1 MSNTTNSHIPTV
13 VYVEDN
19 TGDALLLQ
27 EALRE
32 SGHAVQLMV
41 IPDGSQAL
49 HYFQIKASAR
59 DLPPPH
65 CILLDAHLPLVTGA
79 QLLRFIRTTAVY
91 ADTPVYIFAPETE
104 YRDLLQADLVSKES
118 FLTKSESWDG
128 FLELAHLLM
137 KSATAKKE
145 NLPASP
151 TDSNPEVHAEGALR
165 RQDTKEQREKA
176 AQLTA
181 ADPSKKI

>member
-32 SGHAVQLMV
+32 SGHAVELMV

-79 QLLRFIRTTAVY
+79 QLLRYIRGTPVY
-91 ADTPVYIFAPETE
+91 EDTPVYIFAPETD
-104 YRDLLQADLVSKES
+104 YKDLLQANLVSKES
-118 FLTKSESWDG
+118 FITKSESWDG
-128 FLELAHLLM
+128 FLELADLLM
-137 KSATAKKE
+137 KSATAKQE

-151 TDSNPEVHAEGALR
+151 TDSKPEVHAEGALR
-165 RQDTKEQREKA
+165 RQDTKEQRDQA
-176 AQLTA
+176 AQQT
-181 ADPSKKI
+181 PKG